1 MFQISFTKP
10 IFTATR
16 LQRLHASNIKPLE
29 QLRADLVFKL
39 TELEL
44 QMMPFRRK
52 LNISLSHIHT
62 AQFYI
67 DNQGDVIAHKVSS
80 SYITFDI
87 IIGYGSIRFAI
98 NNKKLE
104 MHMVQ
109 YFLQFYTFVTS

>member
-1 MFQISFTKP
+1 MSFAEIKDKTFIYQIQFNGF

-16 LQRLHASNIKPLE
+16 LQRLHATNIKPLE

-44 QMMPFRRK
+44 QMIPFRRK

-67 DNQGDVIAHKVSS
+67 DNQGDVIAHKVSHS
-80 SYITFDI
+80 FIDI
-87 IIGYGSIRFAI
+87 
-98 NNKKLE
+98 
-104 MHMVQ
+104 
-109 YFLQFYTFVTS
+109 YF